1 VGEPHPVSED
11 GQEIRWGQGGIIRTH
26 GSNDVSGT
34 SAERGE
40 ILMAQ
45 LNLRISDEA
54 RSAFSELAKA
64 SGEVNF
70 LKRW

>member
-1 VGEPHPVSED
+1 
-11 GQEIRWGQGGIIRTH
+11 
-26 GSNDVSGT
+26 
-34 SAERGE
+34 
-40 ILMAQ
+40 MAQ